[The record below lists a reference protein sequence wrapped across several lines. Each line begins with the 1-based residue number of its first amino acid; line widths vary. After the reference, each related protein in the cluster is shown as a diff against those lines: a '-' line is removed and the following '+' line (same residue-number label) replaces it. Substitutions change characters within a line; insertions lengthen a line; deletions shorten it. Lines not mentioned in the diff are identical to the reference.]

1 MKKRRIIGG
10 ILSLCIAA
18 SMWPSPLTAAAAD
31 SDTAI
36 YVDYEAEYTPEDD
49 IEITAQVERADT
61 EQVLLWY
68 RPCEEF
74 VWKSMAMT
82 GTAENGYSA
91 VVARNSAW
99 NTTLEFYVTAEYAD
113 GSSES
118 SSVSLCN
125 VDNGLD
131 YQNLPCLLITE
142 VVPDTADVDG
152 QGKDKD
158 AYEYIELFNNY
169 AEDLDLSN
177 YRIVHDDKENSGET
191 ETIGAE
197 LDGFVLKSGQAAV
210 LWIQTP
216 EMEAA
221 GGYTVEQFND
231 YYGSALVEGKNLVR
245 VKANGINNSG
255 KQVLH
260 VRPVIGTADIS
271 YGDIGTGSG
280 TNDFVEGE
288 CVQYRTPNRASDNY
302 TKSVKIGKPNIVE
315 AAKSPSPGSVYTWQ
329 VPSVRTENSPFT
341 NADDKTAPVVTLVGL
356 PQNHKEGTDLELK
369 ASIKDESSIID
380 FQILLKKD
388 TGTDYVS
395 FKGKNP
401 SSDGLYYVTI
411 PGSEL
416 LNCASIELYATATD
430 STVSMNK
437 GESAK
442 STIQIEHIQPEDV
455 RLLPGDGSLVSGD
468 VTVSAAVP
476 TPPST
481 ATIQVDGLPLETV
494 GAMESGVYFT
504 AKITGLSS
512 YYKNGIAVGDDILGL
527 AVKGDPDTRTVFVDK
542 KYLEYQAD
550 GSAKLTV
557 TIWAGSTLATIRP
570 DSPEN
575 NDDIKA
581 KNFYLTLADGTV
593 LQPDNLDPNKNYNI
607 GDAEGMQEW
616 LDVVFTIPAE
626 KFNAQAAVW
635 DTTKFSDGEHTLTA
649 EVDGKTVTSTVTVD
663 NTAPVV
669 ELSPADGETVK
680 GVFTIQA
687 AVNGEDGAVALT
699 AELDGEGITLPY
711 TASTTALPMGD
722 HELTVTAADAAGNVT
737 EKSIVFH
744 TPEENP
750 VFSNLQAQVDG
761 TDAMLA
767 AVVTDPNG
775 DHTDLS
781 FKVGAS
787 YAPGDGSTA
796 VFAGS
801 GDYPVSGGEAADWA
815 DGLTTQVS
823 YDAPYHRFEVE
834 TGELADGD
842 TVELTWN
849 GSAAGRTV
857 QMYALNHAD
866 GTWTCLASGQTELR
880 AEIPATGY
888 VQNGKITVVVQNR
901 PDGNGPS
908 TDPAPMLNTEGTTVG
923 EDGRFPMNGFPSTD
937 AYDFSFAWITD
948 TQYYAQNFPEN
959 FHGMNEW
966 IVENSEQLKTKYLI
980 HTGDIVNQYNKQF
993 QWEEADAAMQ
1003 ILDDAGLPYGVLAGN
1018 HDVQYG
1024 REWYDQYY
1032 QYFGEDRYAGRDY
1045 YGGSYENN
1053 KGHYDL
1059 ISENGQDFIILYMSW
1074 DVFEDEVDWMN
1085 QVLDQYSDRKAILC
1099 FHRFINKDGKLDQ
1112 TGEYVLEKVVSK
1124 HSNIFAVLN
1133 GHYHGAAINVQR
1145 YDDDGDGTA
1154 ERPVYLICTD
1164 YQADP
1169 QGGSQYIKFLY
1180 FDLENDYVFMNA
1192 YSPLLDDFNFYDDT
1206 DTYDGGDQDHD
1217 VYHLS
1222 VDFDGTPRTL
1232 TTDSFTLD
1240 VYTEQAV
1247 GQTEDVASGEKAQ
1260 VTLEGLKPETEY
1272 FWYVQASSEETG
1284 IQRSILSRF
1293 VTGTAHD
1300 GESGNSDETDPVTPP
1315 ATDETDPEP
1324 DTDMSPAGGNTDKP
1338 GGENDTAS
1346 PETGDPART
1355 LWIPCVLAAV
1365 SLTAAYL
1372 IYSRKRRAH

>member
-177 YRIVHDDKENSGET
+177 YRIVHEDKENSGET

-288 CVQYRTPNRASDNY
+288 CIQYRTPNRASDNY

-442 STIQIEHIQPEDV
+442 STIQI
-455 RLLPGDGSLVSGD
+455 
-468 VTVSAAVP
+468 
-476 TPPST
+476 
-481 ATIQVDGLPLETV
+481 
-494 GAMESGVYFT
+494 
-504 AKITGLSS
+504 LS
-512 YYKNGIAVGDDILGL
+512 
-527 AVKGDPDTRTVFVDK
+527 
-542 KYLEYQAD
+542 
-550 GSAKLTV
+550 
-557 TIWAGSTLATIRP
+557 
-570 DSPEN
+570 
-575 NDDIKA
+575 
-581 KNFYLTLADGTV
+581 
-593 LQPDNLDPNKNYNI
+593 
-607 GDAEGMQEW
+607 
-616 LDVVFTIPAE
+616 
-626 KFNAQAAVW
+626 
-635 DTTKFSDGEHTLTA
+635 
-649 EVDGKTVTSTVTVD
+649 
-663 NTAPVV
+663 
-669 ELSPADGETVK
+669 
-680 GVFTIQA
+680 
-687 AVNGEDGAVALT
+687 
-699 AELDGEGITLPY
+699 
-711 TASTTALPMGD
+711 
-722 HELTVTAADAAGNVT
+722 
-737 EKSIVFH
+737 
-744 TPEENP
+744 
-750 VFSNLQAQVDG
+750 
-761 TDAMLA
+761 
-767 AVVTDPNG
+767 
-775 DHTDLS
+775 
-781 FKVGAS
+781 
-787 YAPGDGSTA
+787 
-796 VFAGS
+796 
-801 GDYPVSGGEAADWA
+801 
-815 DGLTTQVS
+815 
-823 YDAPYHRFEVE
+823 
-834 TGELADGD
+834 
-842 TVELTWN
+842 
-849 GSAAGRTV
+849 
-857 QMYALNHAD
+857 
-866 GTWTCLASGQTELR
+866 
-880 AEIPATGY
+880 
-888 VQNGKITVVVQNR
+888 
-901 PDGNGPS
+901 
-908 TDPAPMLNTEGTTVG
+908 
-923 EDGRFPMNGFPSTD
+923 
-937 AYDFSFAWITD
+937 
-948 TQYYAQNFPEN
+948 
-959 FHGMNEW
+959 
-966 IVENSEQLKTKYLI
+966 LI
-980 HTGDIVNQYNKQF
+980 HI
-993 QWEEADAAMQ
+993 
-1003 ILDDAGLPYGVLAGN
+1003 
-1018 HDVQYG
+1018 
-1024 REWYDQYY
+1024 
-1032 QYFGEDRYAGRDY
+1032 
-1045 YGGSYENN
+1045 
-1053 KGHYDL
+1053 
-1059 ISENGQDFIILYMSW
+1059 
-1074 DVFEDEVDWMN
+1074 
-1085 QVLDQYSDRKAILC
+1085 
-1099 FHRFINKDGKLDQ
+1099 
-1112 TGEYVLEKVVSK
+1112 
-1124 HSNIFAVLN
+1124 
-1133 GHYHGAAINVQR
+1133 
-1145 YDDDGDGTA
+1145 
-1154 ERPVYLICTD
+1154 
-1164 YQADP
+1164 
-1169 QGGSQYIKFLY
+1169 
-1180 FDLENDYVFMNA
+1180 
-1192 YSPLLDDFNFYDDT
+1192 
-1206 DTYDGGDQDHD
+1206 
-1217 VYHLS
+1217 
-1222 VDFDGTPRTL
+1222 
-1232 TTDSFTLD
+1232 
-1240 VYTEQAV
+1240 
-1247 GQTEDVASGEKAQ
+1247 
-1260 VTLEGLKPETEY
+1260 
-1272 FWYVQASSEETG
+1272 
-1284 IQRSILSRF
+1284 
-1293 VTGTAHD
+1293 
-1300 GESGNSDETDPVTPP
+1300 
-1315 ATDETDPEP
+1315 
-1324 DTDMSPAGGNTDKP
+1324 
-1338 GGENDTAS
+1338 
-1346 PETGDPART
+1346 
-1355 LWIPCVLAAV
+1355 
-1365 SLTAAYL
+1365 
-1372 IYSRKRRAH
+1372 